1 MQLSQGKV
9 ANETNRKGTAE
20 ASMSKIVFYDYWRSS
35 AAYRVRIGLNLV
47 GLAYQCVPVDLVAGE
62 QRGAENL
69 GRNPQ
74 GLVPTLEIDG
84 IRMSQSLA
92 ILEYLN
98 ETRCAGWL
106 PQSPVASA
114 QVRAVAY
121 AISMD
126 IHPVCNLRVVRHAVS
141 IGATMEGWMQHFIT
155 LGLAGVE
162 GLLAQGSPGRFCH
175 GDDLSLADI
184 CLVPQVYNAQRW
196 GVDMAAF
203 SRVAKAAAGAS
214 ALPEVAA
221 AHPDLM
227 KPAG

>member
-1 MQLSQGKV
+1 
-9 ANETNRKGTAE
+9 
-20 ASMSKIVFYDYWRSS
+20 MSKIVFYDYWRSS
-35 AAYRVRIGLNLV
+35 AAYRVRIGLNML

-126 IHPVCNLRVVRHAVS
+126 IHPVCNLRVARHAVS